1 METKMAV
8 STLRNVGG
16 SVMMA
21 IPKPLLDTLGLS
33 ANAKLDVTVED
44 GKLVAVPKARP
55 KYTLEE
61 LLAQCDPDATLS
73 IEDQEW
79 MDIQPVGR
87 EII

>member
-1 METKMAV
+1 MAV

>member
-1 METKMAV
+1 MAV

-61 LLAQCDPDATLS
+61 LLAQCEPDATLS

>member
-1 METKMAV
+1 MEAKMAV

-21 IPKPLLDTLGLS
+21 IPKPLLETLGLT
-33 ANAKLDVTVED
+33 ANAKLDVTIED

-61 LLAQCDPDATLS
+61 LLAQCDPDAPLTP
-73 IEDQEW
+73 EDREW
-79 MDIQPVGR
+79 MDSAPVGR